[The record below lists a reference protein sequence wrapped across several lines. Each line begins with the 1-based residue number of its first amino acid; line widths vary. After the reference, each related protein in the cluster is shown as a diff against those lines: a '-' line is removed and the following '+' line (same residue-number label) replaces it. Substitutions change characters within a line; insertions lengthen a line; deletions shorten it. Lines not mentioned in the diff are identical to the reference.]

1 METKLMSKKMNL
13 KNWIPVAILSFAFIL
28 AIASLNAPWWTVKN
42 PISNQIQTNVTNS
55 ADYNPSQ
62 TISANHV
69 ENEPNNTVSI
79 VVPFADLAI
88 NQTDP
93 VELNG
98 IFNAAY
104 YLVVSA
110 LIFIAIAIA
119 VALFSIFRKPIF
131 SLFWIFPLAATLL
144 LFVAP
149 VYLAAQMPPVLTN
162 LATVMPP
169 QIGIASGSDVTGFW
183 GSSPDWTWGAGT
195 GWTMMLTA
203 AFLSGAA
210 MVLVRAVW
218 KTVPKRTLP

>member
-1 METKLMSKKMNL
+1 MSKKMNL